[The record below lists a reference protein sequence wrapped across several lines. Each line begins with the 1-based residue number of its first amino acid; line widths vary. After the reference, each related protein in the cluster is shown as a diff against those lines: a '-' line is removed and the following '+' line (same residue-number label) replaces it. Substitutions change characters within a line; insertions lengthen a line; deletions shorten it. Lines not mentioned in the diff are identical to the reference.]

1 MKKIILSVAVLM
13 SAMINNTF
21 AQNKTIEEAASYEK
35 RKLKVEEVNFVSS
48 YYGQDG
54 NNSAVTGGI
63 GTEKLTDFAN
73 SIDLKLTK
81 YDWKNRQHTFNIDLN
96 VDFYTSASSDK
107 IDPLTVSSASSRDT
121 HFYPTISWSM
131 KNDVNRTTKG
141 LSVSYSTEYDY
152 KSYGFNLNFAK
163 ASKDNNREFSMKGG
177 AFFDTW
183 SIILPQELR
192 PNNYGSGAHGDR
204 DPIDH
209 RPRNS
214 YNLAFSLSQI
224 INKRLQVLVTAEP
237 AYQEGLLSTPFHRI
251 YFKDGSESVERLPG
265 SRMKLPIGM
274 RLSYF
279 LGDRTIIRAFYRY
292 YLDDWGMKANTVNLE
307 GTVKLS
313 PYVSISPFYRFNHQ
327 TAVKYF
333 NPYGVNDINSAYYTS
348 DYDISGFNSTFIG
361 SGVRFVPPSGVLGI
375 KEWNSL
381 ELRYG
386 HYTRTTGMASNI
398 VTMLVKFK

>member
-21 AQNKTIEEAASYEK
+21 AQNKTTEETSSYEK
-35 RKLKVEEVNFVSS
+35 RKLKIEEVNFVSS

-81 YDWKNRQHTFNIDLN
+81 YDWKNRLHTFNIDLN
-96 VDFYTSASSDK
+96 VDFYTSASSDN
-107 IDPLTVSSASSRDT
+107 IDPLTVSSASRKDT

-131 KNDVNRTTKG
+131 KNDANRTTKG
-141 LSVSYSTEYDY
+141 LSFSYSTEYDY

-163 ASKDNNREFSMKGG
+163 ASKDNNREFSIKGG

-183 SIILPQELR
+183 SVILPPELR
-192 PNNYGSGAHGDR
+192 PTNYGSGAHGDR
-204 DPIDH
+204 DPIET

-265 SRMKLPIGM
+265 TRMKLPIGM

-279 LGDRTIIRAFYRY
+279 LGDRTILRAFYRY
-292 YLDDWGMKANTVNLE
+292 YLDDWGMKANTMNLE
-307 GTVKLS
+307 ATVKLS
-313 PYVSISPFYRFNHQ
+313 PYVSFSPFYRYNTQ

-333 NPYGVNDINSAYYTS
+333 NPYGQNDINSAYYTS

-361 SGVRFVPPSGVLGI
+361 SGVRFIPAKGVLGI

-386 HYTRTTGMASNI
+386 HYTRTTGMTSNI

>member
-1 MKKIILSVAVLM
+1 MKRIILSVAVLM
-13 SAMINNTF
+13 SAMVHHTFGQNTSSDE
-21 AQNKTIEEAASYEK
+21 TSTYEK
-35 RKLKVEEVNFVSS
+35 RKLKLEEVNFVSS

-63 GTEKLTDFAN
+63 GTEKLTDIAN

-96 VDFYTSASSDK
+96 VDFYTSASSDN
-107 IDPLTVSSASSRDT
+107 IDPLTVSSASRKDT

-131 KNDVNRTTKG
+131 KNDANRTTKG

-152 KSYGFNLNFAK
+152 KSYGLNVSFAK
-163 ASKDNNREFSMKGG
+163 ASKDNNREFSIKGG

-183 SIILPQELR
+183 SVILPPELR

-204 DPIDH
+204 DPIEY

-214 YNLAFSLSQI
+214 YNVAFSLSQV
-224 INKRLQVLVTAEP
+224 INKRLQVLFTVEP
-237 AYQEGLLSTPFHRI
+237 AYQEGLLSTPFHRV
-251 YFKDGSESVERLPG
+251 YFTDGTEKVEHLPG
-265 SRMKLPIGM
+265 TRLKLPVGM
-274 RLSYF
+274 RWSYF

-292 YLDDWGMKANTVNLE
+292 YVDDWGMKANTINLE
-307 GTVKLS
+307 SSIKLS
-313 PYVSISPFYRFNHQ
+313 PYVSVSPFYRFNQQ

-333 NPYGVNDINSAYYTS
+333 NPYKENNLASTYYTS

-361 SGVRFVPPSGVLGI
+361 SGLRFVPANGVLGI

-386 HYTRTTGMASNI
+386 HYTRTTGMVSNI
-398 VTMLVKFK
+398 VTMMVKFK